1 MSIKNNWNTPNSI
14 PNDLLMAGELVY
26 DVLGFEYTQPHP
38 EAESTEYSA
47 YRFQL
52 NGKNICY
59 REAKITPTKTGQFV
73 TLWKRNTVLKT
84 IEPFDALDA
93 IDYVIISARKQEL
106 FGQFIFPKSVLLS
119 KGIFSTATKEGIRA
133 TRVYPPWD
141 ETTSKQAQKTQQ
153 WQLDYFYEIPVN
165 QPIDLNRVRNLLDN
179 NSKDK

>member
-1 MSIKNNWNTPNSI
+1 MSIKNNWNNPKSI
-14 PNDLLMAGELVY
+14 PPDLLLAMELVY
-26 DVLGFEYTQPHP
+26 DLADLKCTQPQP
-38 EAESTEYSA
+38 EAESAEYSA

-73 TLWKRNTVLKT
+73 TLWKRNPVLKT
-84 IEPFDALDA
+84 IEPFDASDE
-93 IDYVIISARKQEL
+93 IDYVTISIRKQEL

-141 ETTSKQAQKTQQ
+141 ETTSRQAQKTQQ

-165 QPIDLNRVRNLLDN
+165 QPIDLNRVRNLLDI
-179 NSKDK
+179 NSNA